1 VLQRFSVSLTE
12 GEFFCLLGPSG
23 CGKTTVLN
31 LMAGFLEPFS
41 GMLTLAGRPI
51 RGPGLDRTVVFQGD
65 DALFNWLRTIDNVA
79 FGLRMQGMSKG
90 RRHAVARDYLH
101 LVHLGGQEN
110 KYPGELSGGMKQRV
124 QIARVLASDPK
135 VLLMDEPFGAL
146 DAQTRGRMQSEL
158 VEIWHKT
165 GKTIVFIYPRYHR
178 GGPAGGSHRRHDQ
191 GAGIA
196 ARCNHPSRPA
206 AAAPAQQSRLRR
218 DVGTHQR
225 ADRERRGEWTMTELS
240 PAGNARP
247 VEAVAPAPR
256 LPLGGIK
263 RDHLI
268 YVVSIIGLIMLWH
281 LIATTFFKPQFFPP
295 PLLVLSTGR
304 EMLESGELM
313 EHVSISLQRILAGF
327 LIGSA
332 IAAPAGLLMGSIP
345 VVRAIFDP
353 YVQFFRFV
361 PSLAWLTP
369 VVIWFGIG
377 ETSKVL
383 IIVYTTIFI
392 VLINTMVG
400 VSHIAPN
407 KLRAAA
413 CLGATPRKAFI
424 FVTLPA
430 TLPFILTGMRL
441 AMGNSFA
448 TVVAAEMIAADS
460 GLGYLIFNS
469 RLWMATDKI
478 FIGIVCLG
486 ALGLITDRLFR
497 YLIVRFAHQ
506 YGPIE

>member
-1 VLQRFSVSLTE
+1 
-12 GEFFCLLGPSG
+12 
-23 CGKTTVLN
+23 
-31 LMAGFLEPFS
+31 
-41 GMLTLAGRPI
+41 
-51 RGPGLDRTVVFQGD
+51 
-65 DALFNWLRTIDNVA
+65 
-79 FGLRMQGMSKG
+79 
-90 RRHAVARDYLH
+90 
-101 LVHLGGQEN
+101 
-110 KYPGELSGGMKQRV
+110 
-124 QIARVLASDPK
+124 
-135 VLLMDEPFGAL
+135 
-146 DAQTRGRMQSEL
+146 
-158 VEIWHKT
+158 
-165 GKTIVFIYPRYHR
+165 
-178 GGPAGGSHRRHDQ
+178 
-191 GAGIA
+191 
-196 ARCNHPSRPA
+196 
-206 AAAPAQQSRLRR
+206 
-218 DVGTHQR
+218 
-225 ADRERRGEWTMTELS
+225 MTEVS
-240 PAGNARP
+240 PARQDRSTEPLSASRR
-247 VEAVAPAPR
+247 V
-256 LPLGGIK
+256 PLGWVK

-268 YVVSIIGLIMLWH
+268 YVASIAGLVLIWH
-281 LIATTFFKPQFFPP
+281 AISTAFFKPQFFPP
-295 PLLVLSTGR
+295 PLVVLETGR
-304 EMLESGELM
+304 EMLASGELM

-327 LIGSA
+327 VIGSA

-345 VVRAIFDP
+345 IVRAIFDP

-377 ETSKVL
+377 ETPKVL

-413 CLGATPRKAFI
+413 CLGATPLKAFI
-424 FVTLPA
+424 YVTLPA

-448 TVVAAEMIAADS
+448 TVISAEMIAADS

-486 ALGLITDRLFR
+486 ALGLATDRFFR